1 MPIFNGMSMQ
11 TPHAAPHSAPAR
23 IPMRLNRIHCA
34 EQPALASRVTCLAPK
49 VLVVLLLFVPLVPWA
64 LGVGGDQGRPGEV
77 ARAVPSPNAGP
88 QHRASPCLWLT
99 TAVAAP
105 RARGCWGSSL
115 RLGRGMLG
123 RSAGGVAF
131 EPYMVSS
138 CLERV
143 TSIIRTASISMSK
156 VIETVE
162 SDYDGHEQPYSV
174 LINISNPERPWRISH
189 PPLPLHPGKKTAPTT
204 PSRPSGLSSRS
215 SRAKPA
221 WRKGPNVLQ

>member
-1 MPIFNGMSMQ
+1 MRPEHIIQFTTTVRCPPDPGPGGEAGGDARKRGRGRKHMKS
-11 TPHAAPHSAPAR
+11 PVPFGHADIQWHVYANTTCRTSLSARSHPNAP
-23 IPMRLNRIHCA
+23 
-34 EQPALASRVTCLAPK
+34 QPYTLCRAACSSLTRHVPGPL
-49 VLVVLLLFVPLVPWA
+49 LVVLLLFVPLVPWA

-143 TSIIRTASISMSK
+143 TSISSGPPIY
-156 VIETVE
+156 VE
-162 SDYDGHEQPYSV
+162 SDRDG
-174 LINISNPERPWRISH
+174 
-189 PPLPLHPGKKTAPTT
+189 
-204 PSRPSGLSSRS
+204 
-215 SRAKPA
+215 
-221 WRKGPNVLQ
+221 RK

>member
-1 MPIFNGMSMQ
+1 MRPEHIIQFTTTVRCPPDPGPGGEAGGGMPIFNGMSMQ

-143 TSIIRTASISMSK
+143 TSISSGPPIY
-156 VIETVE
+156 VE
-162 SDYDGHEQPYSV
+162 SDRDG
-174 LINISNPERPWRISH
+174 
-189 PPLPLHPGKKTAPTT
+189 
-204 PSRPSGLSSRS
+204 
-215 SRAKPA
+215 
-221 WRKGPNVLQ
+221 RK